1 MLLLSKSKSR
11 RAIAEINVVP
21 YIDVMLVLLIIFM
34 VAAPLLS
41 QGVNVNLPRAAA
53 NALPPKNEPPII
65 VSVDQAGRLY
75 LNTAREPRQPIS
87 AQTLA
92 AQVTAQLAIAKQ
104 KNVSREVYVK
114 GDRAVGYGKVV
125 EVMALL
131 QKSGVENVGLV
142 TEPAT

>member
-1 MLLLSKSKSR
+1 MLLQSKSKSR

-41 QGVNVNLPRAAA
+41 QGVNVNLPQAAA
-53 NALPPKNEPPII
+53 HALPPSSEPPII
-65 VSVDQAGRLY
+65 VSVDQLGRFY
-75 LNTAREPRQPIS
+75 LNTALQPRQPIS
-87 AQTLA
+87 AQALVG
-92 AQVTAQLAIAKQ
+92 QVTAQLATAKQ
-104 KNVSREVYVK
+104 KNVTREVYVK

-125 EVMALL
+125 EVMVLL

-142 TEPAT
+142 TEPTS